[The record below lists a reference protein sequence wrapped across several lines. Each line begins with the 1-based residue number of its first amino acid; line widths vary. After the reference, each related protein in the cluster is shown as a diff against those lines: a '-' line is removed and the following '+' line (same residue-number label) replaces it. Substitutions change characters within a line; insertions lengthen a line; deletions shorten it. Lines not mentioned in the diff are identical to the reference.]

1 MSEGGA
7 VAAEFA
13 VILPSVVA
21 ILMFS
26 LGLLA
31 TQTQSFKVEQ
41 AAAIVARALGRHES
55 ETLVKEWLTRN
66 LPDSSFTTKT
76 TNGIFCATVKQR
88 LRVGIT
94 LPGFEL
100 TEQSCVWV
108 GQSVPT

>member
-1 MSEGGA
+1 M
-7 VAAEFA
+7 AAEFA
-13 VILPSVVA
+13 VVLPSVVA

-41 AAAIVARALGRHES
+41 AAAIVARALGREES
-55 ETLVKEWLTRN
+55 KSSVTEWLKRN
-66 LPDSSFTTKT
+66 LPDSSFTTKIM
-76 TNGIFCATVKQR
+76 NGIFCATVKQR
-88 LRVGIT
+88 LRLGIT